1 MDKINLLQ
9 QWEKQLQSTTSYLR
23 KKLSVKVA
31 DGAPHVISAV
41 LSSDAVK
48 LMVDKEALVEKILS
62 TGSSRSTRRGTNQVW
77 VGGGG
82 PHGDPT
88 DNIFPTSFTG
98 CIVAINLDG
107 LDMLFKEA
115 VETSNLVPCS
125 DQEEEEEEFYANLLD
140 ENMDGFDE
148 DKYLER
154 LDRMGH

>member
-1 MDKINLLQ
+1 M
-9 QWEKQLQSTTSYLR
+9 
-23 KKLSVKVA
+23 A

-41 LSSDAVK
+41 LSSDAGK

-62 TGSSRSTRRGTNQVW
+62 TGISRSTRRGTGRQVW

-98 CIVAINLDG
+98 CILAINLDG
-107 LDMLFKEA
+107 LDMSFKEA

-125 DQEEEEEEFYANLLD
+125 DQEEDEEEFYANLLD
-140 ENMDGFDE
+140 ENMDNFDE